1 MSKVEGS
8 GVGLVI
14 TKQLVEM
21 MQGRIDFTS
30 EPNVGSCF
38 WLDFLLEG
46 MDSMIENTTTP
57 AVASSLGE
65 PLRLP
70 RGYRI
75 LYIEDNKS
83 NIRLLE
89 QFFYRHSTL
98 RFDVTE
104 DAWLG
109 IYKARQSRPDVII
122 LDINLPGLD
131 GFEVFKV

>member
-1 MSKVEGS
+1 
-8 GVGLVI
+8 
-14 TKQLVEM
+14 
-21 MQGRIDFTS
+21 
-30 EPNVGSCF
+30 
-38 WLDFLLEG
+38 
-46 MDSMIENTTTP
+46 
-57 AVASSLGE
+57 
-65 PLRLP
+65 
-70 RGYRI
+70 GYRI

-98 RFDVTE
+98 RLDVAE

-131 GFEVFKV
+131 GFEVFTVLQQDLLTAHIPVIGLSANVMSMDIQRAQSAGFYEYLTKPLNIAKLVGVLNTLAAPAARDESAD